1 MKQDDRDFLRFFW
14 FKNNDPGL
22 PIVEYRMCVHVFG
35 NSPSSAIA
43 KYGLQGSVK
52 EVEQIYGQ
60 YVVEFVTNDFYVDD
74 GLTSLPSPEQAIDL
88 VKRSQQALEK
98 GGKLKLHKILS
109 NSREVMQ
116 AFPKEELANDIKD
129 LDLGQAEF
137 PTQRS
142 LGLGW
147 NLNNES
153 FTFQI
158 CDVMKPYT
166 RRGVLSTLN
175 SLFDPLGFISP
186 IVVQGR
192 IIMIDLMLGTTDWDE
207 PLSSNVK
214 EKWSEFCQS
223 LRHLN
228 ELNIHRPYFDGS
240 LSATVLQGVHI
251 FADASM
257 NAIAA
262 VAYLRVQ
269 EMDGTVHVG
278 FLLGKSKVSPK
289 SGHTIPRL
297 ELCAA
302 VLAVEIAHIVSEHLD
317 IPIIEMRFYT
327 DSRVVQFEQF
337 MNI

>member
-74 GLTSLPSPEQAIDL
+74 GLTSLPSPEQAIDS
-88 VKRSQQALEK
+88 VKPSQQALEK

-186 IVVQGR
+186 R
-192 IIMIDLMLGTTDWDE
+192 
-207 PLSSNVK
+207 
-214 EKWSEFCQS
+214 
-223 LRHLN
+223 
-228 ELNIHRPYFDGS
+228 
-240 LSATVLQGVHI
+240 
-251 FADASM
+251 
-257 NAIAA
+257 
-262 VAYLRVQ
+262 
-269 EMDGTVHVG
+269 
-278 FLLGKSKVSPK
+278 
-289 SGHTIPRL
+289 
-297 ELCAA
+297 
-302 VLAVEIAHIVSEHLD
+302 
-317 IPIIEMRFYT
+317 
-327 DSRVVQFEQF
+327 
-337 MNI
+337 